1 MLWLC
6 LSAIYSCPV
15 IPVDSPVVLTTLMA
29 NATLASTLH
38 ITCVLTE
45 SLLCLELLA
54 LSLKVPGLTTVVI
67 RPLF

>member
-6 LSAIYSCPV
+6 LPAIHGCPV
-15 IPVDSPVVLTTLMA
+15 IPVDSPVVLATLIA
-29 NATLASTLH
+29 NATLASTLR
-38 ITCVLTE
+38 IACVLTG

-54 LSLKVPGLTTVVI
+54 LSLEVPGLTTVVA